1 MAEPKLMTTY
11 KEHMKLIQDS
21 TLMGNY
27 NTGQA
32 IDPTR
37 FRIDQAQEQFGK
49 MTKIGYNGNNFI
61 AEQTGPQSNYGKLK

>member
-1 MAEPKLMTTY
+1 MTTY

>member
-1 MAEPKLMTTY
+1 MTTY

-49 MTKIGYNGNNFI
+49 MTKIGYNSNNFI
-61 AEQTGPQSNYGKLK
+61 ADQTRLQSNYGKLK

>member
-1 MAEPKLMTTY
+1 MAEPKLMTSLND
-11 KEHMKLIQDS
+11 HMKMIQDS
-21 TLMGNY
+21 TLLGNY

-49 MTKIGYNGNNFI
+49 MTKIGYNSNNFI
-61 AEQTGPQSNYGKLK
+61 ADQTGLQSNYGKLK

>member
-1 MAEPKLMTTY
+1 L
-11 KEHMKLIQDS
+11 L
-21 TLMGNY
+21 GNY

-49 MTKIGYNGNNFI
+49 MTKIGYNSNNFI
-61 AEQTGPQSNYGKLK
+61 ADQTGLQSNYGKLK

>member
-49 MTKIGYNGNNFI
+49 MNKIGYNGNNFI

>member
-49 MTKIGYNGNNFI
+49 MTKIGYNSNNFI

>member
-1 MAEPKLMTTY
+1 MTSLND
-11 KEHMKLIQDS
+11 HMKMIQDS
-21 TLMGNY
+21 TLLGNY

-49 MTKIGYNGNNFI
+49 MTKIGYNSNNFI
-61 AEQTGPQSNYGKLK
+61 ADQTRLQSNYGKLK